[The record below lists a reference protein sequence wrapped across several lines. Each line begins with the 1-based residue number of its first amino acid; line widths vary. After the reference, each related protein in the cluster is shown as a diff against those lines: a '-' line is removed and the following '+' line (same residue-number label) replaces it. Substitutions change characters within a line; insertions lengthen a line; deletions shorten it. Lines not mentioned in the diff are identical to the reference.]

1 MGGVGDPVLRGR
13 GIEQGRGS
21 MQLTGEEA
29 CWLMLGRES
38 KIASSLEEQ
47 QWSFSE
53 GSSKR
58 QHSGHVDVETR
69 TTKTL
74 VKFGGGE
81 VIGQACHR
89 SFIEL
94 PRLSMAVQ

>member
-58 QHSGHVDVETR
+58 AAFRSRERGDHNHKDPGKDWGR
-69 TTKTL
+69 
-74 VKFGGGE
+74 GGDRPGLPP
-81 VIGQACHR
+81 
-89 SFIEL
+89 EL
-94 PRLSMAVQ
+94 Y